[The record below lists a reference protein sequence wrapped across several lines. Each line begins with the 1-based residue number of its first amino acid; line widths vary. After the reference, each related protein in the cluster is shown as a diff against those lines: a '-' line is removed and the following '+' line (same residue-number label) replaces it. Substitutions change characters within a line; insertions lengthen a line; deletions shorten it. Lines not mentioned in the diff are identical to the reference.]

1 MVGYYTIYIHV
12 CGFGEQNHTDG
23 VQTKLLYI
31 LLYMDVH
38 LLIFGPLLGDG
49 PKEGNSASP
58 ERVSLCNYA
67 GDCMSVYM

>member
-1 MVGYYTIYIHV
+1 MVGYYRL
-12 CGFGEQNHTDG
+12 GEQNHTDG
-23 VQTKLLYI
+23 VQNK